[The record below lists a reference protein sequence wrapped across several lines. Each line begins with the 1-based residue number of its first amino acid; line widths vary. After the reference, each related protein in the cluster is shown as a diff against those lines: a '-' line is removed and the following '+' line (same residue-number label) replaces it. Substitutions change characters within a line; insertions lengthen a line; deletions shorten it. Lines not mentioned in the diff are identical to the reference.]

1 MVAHK
6 GRILSG
12 KYQHENKGKDRPTRT
27 PHAAS
32 LVASHSRL
40 QIILLLNFSINQFVC
55 WERTVSITILQKAL
69 KNSTE
74 VKTFLKYWKI
84 KIHINSM
91 INNMTIIIANIL
103 PTFRL
108 ERFPCL
114 VNIMLFSYL
123 KYFLCLHCKN
133 IFGFISLIWKIDSS
147 APFCADHRTKRG
159 PTNTEEKIRMPS
171 FNQHDRWREKIIA
184 MEVRSN
190 SQCKTISTDYARCCY
205 FLILSGPLKYQWI
218 LNCETRVFWKTLR
231 ELCWTFFCNEN
242 MVNWVT
248 AVTSVVLSSPQIS

>member
-1 MVAHK
+1 
-6 GRILSG
+6 
-12 KYQHENKGKDRPTRT
+12 
-27 PHAAS
+27 
-32 LVASHSRL
+32 
-40 QIILLLNFSINQFVC
+40 
-55 WERTVSITILQKAL
+55 
-69 KNSTE
+69 
-74 VKTFLKYWKI
+74 
-84 KIHINSM
+84 M
-91 INNMTIIIANIL
+91 INNITIIIANIL

-133 IFGFISLIWKIDSS
+133 FFGFISLIWKIDSS

-159 PTNTEEKIRMPS
+159 PTNTEERIRMPS

-190 SQCKTISTDYARCCY
+190 SQCKTISTDYVRCCY

-218 LNCETRVFWKTLR
+218 LKCETRVSWKTLR
-231 ELCWTFFCNEN
+231 ELCWTFFLQRKYGK
-242 MVNWVT
+242 
-248 AVTSVVLSSPQIS
+248 LSYRSDECGTLLSTNFLEGQKKWIRREFSLINNKKRLKSNKAFKFCK

>member
-69 KNSTE
+69 KNSIE

-91 INNMTIIIANIL
+91 INNITIIIANIL

-133 IFGFISLIWKIDSS
+133 IFGL
-147 APFCADHRTKRG
+147 
-159 PTNTEEKIRMPS
+159 NS
-171 FNQHDRWREKIIA
+171 FNLENWLVSSILCRPQNKA
-184 MEVRSN
+184 RSYKHGRKDSN
-190 SQCKTISTDYARCCY
+190 AE
-205 FLILSGPLKYQWI
+205 F
-218 LNCETRVFWKTLR
+218 
-231 ELCWTFFCNEN
+231 
-242 MVNWVT
+242 
-248 AVTSVVLSSPQIS
+248 

>member
-12 KYQHENKGKDRPTRT
+12 KYQHEN
-27 PHAAS
+27 
-32 LVASHSRL
+32 SRL

-55 WERTVSITILQKAL
+55 WERTVSITILKKAL

-91 INNMTIIIANIL
+91 INNITIIIANI
-103 PTFRL
+103 PTTFRL

-123 KYFLCLHCKN
+123 KYFLYLQCKN

-171 FNQHDRWREKIIA
+171 FNQHDR
-184 MEVRSN
+184 
-190 SQCKTISTDYARCCY
+190 
-205 FLILSGPLKYQWI
+205 
-218 LNCETRVFWKTLR
+218 
-231 ELCWTFFCNEN
+231 
-242 MVNWVT
+242 
-248 AVTSVVLSSPQIS
+248 

>member
-55 WERTVSITILQKAL
+55 WERTGPITILQKAL
-69 KNSTE
+69 KNSIE
-74 VKTFLKYWKI
+74 DKTFLKYWKI

-91 INNMTIIIANIL
+91 INNITIIIANIL

-114 VNIMLFSYL
+114 VNIILFSYL

-171 FNQHDRWREKIIA
+171 FNQHDR
-184 MEVRSN
+184 
-190 SQCKTISTDYARCCY
+190 
-205 FLILSGPLKYQWI
+205 
-218 LNCETRVFWKTLR
+218 
-231 ELCWTFFCNEN
+231 
-242 MVNWVT
+242 
-248 AVTSVVLSSPQIS
+248 